1 MIPFTTTPV
10 RYDPESVTQG
20 KFNSLAL
27 LSILEGHLSST
38 ESSAPGPRSFLLG
51 EQITVA
57 DIMVAV
63 YVARGLE
70 WVLGWE
76 WRAGHPRVMEH
87 WQRVCEWGP
96 VRDVVGDRWVMC
108 EEENEH

>member
-1 MIPFTTTPV
+1 M
-10 RYDPESVTQG
+10 RHDPESVTQG
-20 KFNSLAL
+20 KSTSLAL

-38 ESSAPGPRSFLLG
+38 GSSGPRSFLLG

-70 WVLGWE
+70 WVLGRE
-76 WRAGHPRVMEH
+76 WRAEHPRVMEH
-87 WQRVCEWGP
+87 WRRVCEWGP
-96 VRDVVGDRWVMC
+96 VREVVGDKWVMC
-108 EEENEH
+108 EEGRDG